1 MKNFFKY
8 YVLAVIVYSIILA
21 GCAAS
26 KVTVTPYVG
35 NWYYTAQTQDG
46 EMDVVMTINETEN
59 GYSGYLSSD
68 MGSVDLSDLV
78 IEDGKLT
85 ASFEIGGYEIPIKG
99 TFDGDI
105 FDGTSTWEG
114 NDMPMKA
121 TRKQETDK

>member
-26 KVTVTPYVG
+26 KVTVSPYVG
-35 NWYYTAQTQDG
+35 NWHYLAQTQDG
-46 EMDVVMTINETEN
+46 ELAVVMTINETET

-121 TRKQETDK
+121 TRKHETDK

>member
-8 YVLAVIVYSIILA
+8 YILAVIVYSIILA

-26 KVTVTPYVG
+26 KVTVSPYIG
-35 NWYYTAQTQDG
+35 NWHYTAQTPEG
-46 EMDVVMTINETEN
+46 ELAVIMTINETEN

-85 ASFEIGGYEIPIKG
+85 ASFEIQGYEIPMKG
-99 TFDGDI
+99 TFDGEI
-105 FDGTSTWEG
+105 YNGTTTWDGNE
-114 NDMPMKA
+114 MPMKA

>member
-8 YVLAVIVYSIILA
+8 YVLAIIVYSIILA

-26 KVTVTPYVG
+26 KVTVSPYVG
-35 NWYYTAQTQDG
+35 NWQYTAQSQDG
-46 EMDVVMTINETEN
+46 ELAVIMTINETEN

-78 IEDGKLT
+78 IEDSKLT
-85 ASFEIGGYEIPIKG
+85 ASFEIGGYEIPVKG

-105 FDGTSTWEG
+105 FDGTSTWDG

-121 TRKQETDK
+121 TREQETDK